1 MTVHDNPAPYHS
13 TPEALPVTDRS
24 ALATDSLTPAQLRA
38 RIRAGDYRG
47 NTSGLAP
54 GHVQCNLV
62 ILPAAHAGDFLR
74 FCQANPR
81 PCPLIACSAEPG
93 ATGLARLGDLDLRS
107 DLPAYRVFRD
117 GALSEEVHDITAL
130 WQDDFMAFALG
141 CSFSFEE
148 ALLAAGLEVRNV
160 SEGVNVPMYRSNLPC
175 EGAGVFDGDM
185 VVSMRPFPPAAA
197 IRAIQVCSRFPAVHG
212 APCISATRRRS
223 ASAICRSRTSAMRS
237 RSTRARSPVLGLR
250 RDATGRPGG
259 GIPAPGHHPRAGLH
273 AGDGPAQRRAGNF
286 LGLGS
291 MTHAAQLR
299 PRRELR
305 ELAHGHGRRGHAVH
319 RPGEHCLRLST
330 AAIR

>member
-93 ATGLARLGDLDLRS
+93 TTGLARLGDLDLRS

-212 APCISATRRRS
+212 APVHLGDPAQIGIGDLSQPDFGDAVTIHPGEVPLFWACGVTPQVALEA
-223 ASAICRSRTSAMRS
+223 ASLPLAITH
-237 RSTRARSPVLGLR
+237 
-250 RDATGRPGG
+250 
-259 GIPAPGHHPRAGLH
+259 APGCMLVT
-273 AGDGPAQRRAGNF
+273 D
-286 LGLGS
+286 
-291 MTHAAQLR
+291 LR
-299 PRRELR
+299 NA
-305 ELAHGHGRRGHAVH
+305 ELA
-319 RPGEHCLRLST
+319 T
-330 AAIR
+330 F